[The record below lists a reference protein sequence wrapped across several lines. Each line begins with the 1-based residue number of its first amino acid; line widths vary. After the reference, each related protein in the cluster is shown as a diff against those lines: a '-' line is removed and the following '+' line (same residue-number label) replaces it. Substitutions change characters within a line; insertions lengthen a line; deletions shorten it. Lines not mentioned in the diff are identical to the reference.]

1 MKVMKDVTVL
11 ILCLVALVMASCEV
25 IGDIFS
31 AGFYTALI
39 LVLLVVAIVVFIISR
54 FRRGR

>member
-1 MKVMKDVTVL
+1 MKYLSTL
-11 ILCLVALVMASCEV
+11 SIALMLFTLTGCEL

-39 LVLLVVAIVVFIISR
+39 LVGIVIAIIVYIVAKIK
-54 FRRGR
+54 RRD

>member
-1 MKVMKDVTVL
+1 MRNIIVLSIAVMMLTL
-11 ILCLVALVMASCEV
+11 TGCEV

-39 LVLLVVAIVVFIISR
+39 LVVIVIAIIVFVVAKL
-54 FRRGR
+54 RGRR

>member
-1 MKVMKDVTVL
+1 MMKDLSRLSILLLL
-11 ILCLVALVMASCEV
+11 IVFTSCEV

-39 LVLLVVAIVVFIISR
+39 LVVLVVGIIAYIVMKVK
-54 FRRGR
+54 RR

>member
-1 MKVMKDVTVL
+1 MKYL
-11 ILCLVALVMASCEV
+11 SALSIALLLFTLTGCEL

-39 LVLLVVAIVVFIISR
+39 LVGLVIAIIVYIVVRI
-54 FRRGR
+54 RRRH